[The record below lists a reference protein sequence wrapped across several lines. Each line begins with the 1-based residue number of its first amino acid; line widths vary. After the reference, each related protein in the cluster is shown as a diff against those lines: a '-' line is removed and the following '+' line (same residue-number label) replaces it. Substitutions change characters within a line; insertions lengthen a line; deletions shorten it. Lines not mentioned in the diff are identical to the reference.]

1 MNSKQRRVL
10 RIISFIMPVLILMF
24 FKKAIVLGVI
34 FLILN
39 SYLFLFNNSRKDT
52 NILNILSLIFLLINI
67 ISESFTCILLTFI
80 LNTILLVIDLKDNKN
95 VFKKTGEAEKII
107 SDILFV
113 LFIIYVIIYS
123 INYYFL

>member
-34 FLILN
+34 LLSLN

-67 ISESFTCILLTFI
+67 ISGSFTCILLTFI